1 MNKKRIIV
9 ASGNKGKLREI
20 GDIFQDCEIV
30 PIKQIEEE
38 RGIKFNIV
46 EDEKTFKR
54 NALVKAKQIS
64 EQLGDNS
71 IVLADDSGISINALN
86 GFPGVHTQRWMN
98 ADDHIK
104 NLGLLEKM
112 QGKSD
117 RRCKYTTAIAICDGN
132 LAISVDYSLK
142 GNVTYEVRGENGF
155 GFDEI
160 FELPSG
166 ETLAEISTE
175 EKYMIS
181 PRKKALEKIKKYFCD

>member
-9 ASGNKGKLREI
+9 ASGNKGKLKEI
-20 GDIFQDCEIV
+20 GEIFQDYEIV

-64 EQLGDNS
+64 QQLGDNS

-86 GFPGVHTQRWMN
+86 GFPGVHTQRWMDAN
-98 ADDHIK
+98 DHIK
-104 NLGLLEKM
+104 NLALLDKM
-112 QGKSD
+112 KGKID
-117 RRCKYTTAIAICDGN
+117 RKCKYTTAIAISDGN
-132 LAISVDYSLK
+132 LAIAVDYSLK
-142 GNVTYEVRGENGF
+142 GVVTFEVRGDNGF

-166 ETLAEISTE
+166 KTLAEITTE
-175 EKYMIS
+175 EKYKIS
-181 PRKKALEKIKKYFCD
+181 PRKKALEKIKKCFYK